1 MYSHT
6 QLLINEIAVD
16 EPDPAAVL
24 QEGLGGQSGGLR
36 TMMQYLFQ
44 STNFRGD
51 AAAKPY
57 KDLLQ
62 GIGTEEI
69 SAVELVDTTISN
81 LLDESAHNGERTG
94 PVDGPAFKGSTA
106 LKIALD
112 TSNIH
117 HYLVTAQGFDAGRC
131 GRKPVAGQLR
141 LHQRKPGPGFAMQ
154 PDARIHRQAPEV
166 THHRG
171 DGQQESPLKNFL
183 LIPVTT
189 EVELKS
195 ADRPQAPHEIHG
207 RVKPRAQGGVVPPL
221 GFHP

>member
-6 QLLINEIAVD
+6 QLLINEISVD

-69 SAVELVDTTISN
+69 SAVELVDT
-81 LLDESAHNGERTG
+81 
-94 PVDGPAFKGSTA
+94 
-106 LKIALD
+106 
-112 TSNIH
+112 SNIH
-117 HYLVTAQGFDAGRC
+117 DDLVAAQGLDAGRC

-154 PDARIHRQAPEV
+154 HDARIHRQAPEV

-171 DGQQESPLKNFL
+171 DGQQETRSR
-183 LIPVTT
+183 T
-189 EVELKS
+189 S
-195 ADRPQAPHEIHG
+195 S
-207 RVKPRAQGGVVPPL
+207 
-221 GFHP
+221 